1 MFDIEQR
8 KPGFY
13 GLMFYEPG
21 ERIQHVYFPNDAH
34 VSLLDGLVP
43 FQLFVGNPVSS
54 TCPDYRRQASPVPT
68 CASMMMR
75 TCEPGWNGA
84 SGPSLEKQVGTALA
98 LTRDAVLLKHI

>member
-1 MFDIEQR
+1 M
-8 KPGFY
+8 
-13 GLMFYEPG
+13 LYEPG

-43 FQLFVGNPVSS
+43 FQQFAGNPVSS

-75 TCEPGWNGA
+75 TCEPWLERDKPPKFSETSWNG
-84 SGPSLEKQVGTALA
+84 TD
-98 LTRDAVLLKHI
+98 R